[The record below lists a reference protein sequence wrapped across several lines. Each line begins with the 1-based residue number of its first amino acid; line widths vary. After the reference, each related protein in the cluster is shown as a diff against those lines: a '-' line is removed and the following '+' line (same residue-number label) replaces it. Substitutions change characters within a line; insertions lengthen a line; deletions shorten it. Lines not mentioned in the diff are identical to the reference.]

1 MLFANKQKS
10 KMHRR
15 PGSLEKNT
23 AKRKKSCLEG
33 MIVDEYTQQSQSN
46 DDNDH

>member
-1 MLFANKQKS
+1 MLFGNKQKS

-23 AKRKKSCLEG
+23 AKRKKSCLDG
-33 MIVDEYTQQSQSN
+33 IVVDECSQNQLN
-46 DDNDH
+46 DDDNH

>member
-33 MIVDEYTQQSQSN
+33 MIVDEYTTQQSQSN
-46 DDNDH
+46 EDH